1 MSLFA
6 CITRFVPV
14 LVMAV
19 MVLGAMV
26 TDCEG
31 LSLKFNPT
39 GDLAVNK
46 KACPAPSTPPDV
58 FPRAPISR
66 LPPTAATEMP
76 KLPKLPQPGVLNP
89 TGLGLLKVCSN
100 VPLLLNQNACP
111 APTTPPDVFPKA
123 PISRLLPTAATEK
136 PKEPM
141 NTALG
146 LLKVCSSV
154 PLLLN
159 RNACPAPTSPPDVF
173 CGAPISRLPPTAATE
188 WLK

>member
-46 KACPAPSTPPDV
+46 KACPAPSAPPEV
-58 FPRAPISR
+58 FPQAPISR
-66 LPPTAATEMP
+66 FLPTPATEEPNNP
-76 KLPKLPQPGVLNP
+76 KVI
-89 TGLGLLKVCSN
+89 GLGLLKVCSS

-111 APTTPPDVFPKA
+111 APTTPPDVFPEA
-123 PISRLLPTAATEK
+123 PIRRLLPTPATGL
-136 PKEPM
+136 PK
-141 NTALG
+141 
-146 LLKVCSSV
+146 
-154 PLLLN
+154 
-159 RNACPAPTSPPDVF
+159 
-173 CGAPISRLPPTAATE
+173 
-188 WLK
+188 